1 MLDVLHQS
9 GALARVMPELREPA
23 AVGADVDR
31 AATLGLPL
39 ASRYALMCRLTP
51 EREALGRRLRVP
63 TECNDCASAAGD
75 AVRPGGGRPTG
86 RRDAQLALMS
96 APTRCASPN
105 ASWI

>member
-1 MLDVLHQS
+1 MTVKPSRMLDVLHQS
-9 GALARVMPELREPA
+9 GALAQVMPELREPA

-63 TECNDCASAAGD
+63 TECNARVCC
-75 AVRPGGGRPTG
+75 
-86 RRDAQLALMS
+86 RRCCPAWRRSTDRTARM
-96 APTRCASPN
+96 R
-105 ASWI
+105 SWR